1 MKPFLKL
8 GLAAML
14 GLAPSLAL
22 AGGYT
27 KGDLKVENP
36 WVRTTIPDRPAAG
49 YMMIQNA
56 GDAADAIVSAS
67 SPKVER
73 IELHTHIME
82 DGVMKMRTIEKIEV
96 PAKGSAELKTGGLH
110 LMIFGAKE
118 PLKAGETLPITVVF
132 EKAGPLEME
141 FAVKSAGGEK
151 KTRGSH

>member
-1 MKPFLKL
+1 MNTILKL
-8 GLAAML
+8 GVAAVL

-22 AGGYT
+22 ADGYT
-27 KGDLKVENP
+27 KGDLKVESP

-49 YMMIQNA
+49 YMIIRNA

-67 SPKVER
+67 SPKMER
-73 IELHTHIME
+73 IELHTHLME
-82 DGVMKMRTIEKIEV
+82 DGVMKMREIDKIEV

-110 LMIFGAKE
+110 LMLFGAKE
-118 PLKAGETLPITVVF
+118 PLKEGETLPITVVF

-141 FAVKSAGGEK
+141 FAIKPVAGGK